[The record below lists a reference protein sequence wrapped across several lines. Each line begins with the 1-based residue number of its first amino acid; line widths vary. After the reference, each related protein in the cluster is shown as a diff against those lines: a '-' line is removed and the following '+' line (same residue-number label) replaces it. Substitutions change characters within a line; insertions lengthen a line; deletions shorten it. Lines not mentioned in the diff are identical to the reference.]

1 MKSLTDHGSL
11 AKVLVIPDAPPQ
23 PPPNNLTMNILTIAP
38 IERLTDRELD
48 FCTAL
53 AEKRARYPHRGVQA
67 RSAGQ
72 AR

>member
-1 MKSLTDHGSL
+1 MVGEVARHSRCPTP
-11 AKVLVIPDAPPQ
+11 AAA
-23 PPPNNLTMNILTIAP
+23 NNLTMNILTIAP